1 MVGSESTYWLFWQE
15 KTTEM
20 VNTVI
25 QLVAPACVDRVGGGP
40 SLVLRPRSALVTR
53 QSWLDFVI

>member
-25 QLVAPACVDRVGGGP
+25 QLVALACVDRVGGGP
-40 SLVLRPRSALVTR
+40 ICPGYPSAKVARSVSRVGSTL
-53 QSWLDFVI
+53 